1 MGRVLW
7 TVTDACVSRKGKFV
21 TVGLWLLL
29 AGALSPQAAG
39 LSRLYDQSLTS
50 QLPGNAPSQQALR
63 LARTE
68 FPEAPGATA
77 LVVLLDPDG
86 LSLADRRTASR
97 VSEWLGGA
105 DGREVS
111 QVLSVYTTPQAGAQL
126 ISPDGTTMLI
136 VAVLRTAVY
145 DARTGN
151 SVANIRRH
159 LRDATAGTR
168 LRAYVTGPA
177 AIAVDAGAVFRSIDL
192 QLLLATVGLVLVL
205 LVLLYRSP
213 LLPLV
218 PLLSVGVVVSA
229 VQGLLAVAAARGVI
243 AVGQMPANIATVLL
257 FGAGTDYTLFII
269 SRYREEL
276 RVEADR
282 HVAMKKTMRAVG
294 EAIASSAGAVLLA
307 MLTLLLATLGLYTS
321 LGWVLAIAMAVM
333 LAAGVTLVP
342 ALLVTF
348 GRVAFWPY
356 VPRVGDSTRSGRQGL
371 WFAVGRVSAARPRL
385 VASAGLAT
393 LAILSLGNLSAQ
405 QSFSLLGAFRAP
417 TEAAAGFD
425 VLRRHN
431 PPGTIDP
438 TNLYIQLDRP
448 VYERLTAID
457 QAVSSAASVP
467 GVAAVR
473 GLTRPDGKPPALS
486 PAQLEAYAAELPNDV
501 LSGQS
506 PAPPGL
512 PVRERLA
519 LGLLAAG
526 RQFVS
531 TDESVTKLTV
541 VFGDDPYGVAAIQR
555 IEQLQHVVQNSLF
568 ASGVKGEVLIG
579 GQTAALADTMAAS
592 QRDTAIVIVAVLA
605 VVGLVL
611 AVLLRSLV
619 APIFLLAVLTLNFLA
634 VIGAA
639 ALVGRWAGTEGI
651 NYAIPLYTFVFLVSL
666 GADYTIFLMS
676 RVREEVRLLGTRPGV
691 AIAVGR
697 TGGVI
702 SSAGLILAGTF
713 SVLAGLPLT
722 VLFQLG
728 ACVAAGVLLDTFLV
742 RPFIV
747 PGLVIWLRRWAWW
760 PSAPVP
766 RSAAVSL

>member
-1 MGRVLW
+1 MARVLCK
-7 TVTDACVSRKGKFV
+7 VTDSCVSRKGKFV
-21 TVGLWLLL
+21 TLGLWLLL
-29 AGALSPQAAG
+29 AGGLSPQAAG

-50 QLPGNAPSQQALR
+50 QLPRNAPSQQALR

-111 QVLSVYTTPQAGAQL
+111 QVLSVYNTPQAGAQL

-177 AIAVDAGAVFRSIDL
+177 AIAVDAGAVFRSVDL

-229 VQGLLAVAAARGVI
+229 VQGLLAVAAARGLI

-282 HVAMKKTMRAVG
+282 HLAMKKTMRAVG

-307 MLTLLLATLGLYTS
+307 ILTLLLATLGLYTS
-321 LGWVLAIAMAVM
+321 LGWVLATAMAVM
-333 LAAGVTLVP
+333 LVAGVTLVP

-393 LAILSLGNLSAQ
+393 LAMLSLGNLSGQ

-473 GLTRPDGKPPALS
+473 GLTRPDGKPPVLS
-486 PAQLEAYAAELPNDV
+486 PAQLEAYAGELPNDV
-501 LSGQS
+501 LSGRS

-512 PVRERLA
+512 PVQERLA
-519 LGLLAAG
+519 LGLLSAG

-531 TDESVTKLTV
+531 TDELVTKLTV
-541 VFGDDPYGVAAIQR
+541 VFGDDPYGLAAIQR
-555 IEQLQHVVQNSLF
+555 IEQLRHVVQNSVF
-568 ASGVKGEVLIG
+568 ASGVKGQVLVG

-592 QRDTAIVIVAVLA
+592 RRDTAIVIAAVLA

-639 ALVGRWAGTEGI
+639 ALVGRWAGNDGI

-766 RSAAVSL
+766 RSAAASL